1 MASVYPFPSSNL
13 SLTQVLTNYRNQNP
27 SLTFTSMNSL
37 RGQSYYDPD
46 GTPRTIPPVGTNFSL
61 SILLGKFSLEPTS
74 VTITVTSVGAPPPPP
89 AGRPPPTGYLFT
101 LIGGG
106 GGGGGNG
113 GDFNYI
119 GTGYSGGK
127 GAGGGGGGYTVTP
140 KIPYGNGTVYAQTAI
155 SVLPFGGTK
164 GGRGGFDGQFPRDGD
179 PGGPGGIA
187 ALLTNGQAYAA
198 EGGGQGSGGEK
209 GKSTGAAN
217 GNGGAGGNGINGSGQ
232 TGAVDGTALDGSGQ
246 STGAGGIGGKTTPDG
261 GGTVGNS
268 GQITVTFFFT

>member
-1 MASVYPFPSSNL
+1 MAVYPFPSINL
-13 SLTQVLTNYRNQNP
+13 SLAQVLTNYRVQNP
-27 SLTFTSMNSL
+27 SLTFTGMNSL
-37 RGQSYYDPD
+37 RGQTYYDPD
-46 GTPRTIPPVGTNFSL
+46 GTPRTIPALGTNFSL
-61 SILLGKFSLEPTS
+61 SILLGKFSLNPTS
-74 VTITVTSVGAPPPPP
+74 VTIVFTSASLPPVPT
-89 AGRPPPTGYLFT
+89 GRPPPVAFLFT

-127 GAGGGGGGYTVTP
+127 GAGGGGGGYTQTP
-140 KIPYGNGTVYAQTAI
+140 RIPYGNGSAYTGTI
-155 SVLPFGGTK
+155 NITLPSGGAR

-179 PGGPGGIA
+179 PGQPGTEAGLRAGDFNTYFA
-187 ALLTNGQAYAA
+187 AAGQA
-198 EGGGQGSGGEK
+198 GTGGEK

-217 GNGGAGGNGINGSGQ
+217 GTGGAGGFGDNGSGQ

-261 GGTVGNS
+261 GGTVGNP
-268 GQITVTFFFT
+268 GQISVTFFFT

>member
-1 MASVYPFPSSNL
+1 MAVYPFPSINL
-13 SLTQVLTNYRNQNP
+13 SLAQVLTNYRVQNP
-27 SLTFTSMNSL
+27 SSTFTGMNSL
-37 RGQSYYDPD
+37 RGQTYYDPD
-46 GTPRTIPPVGTNFSL
+46 GTSRTIPANGNFSL
-61 SILLGKFSLEPTS
+61 SILLGKFSLNPTP
-74 VTITVTSVGAPPPPP
+74 VTIVFTSASLPPVP

-140 KIPYGNGTVYAQTAI
+140 TISYGNGSPYTGTNNIA
-155 SVLPFGGTK
+155 LPSGGAR
-164 GGRGGFDGQFPRDGD
+164 GGRGGFDGEFPRDGD
-179 PGGPGGIA
+179 PGQPGSSA
-187 ALLTNGQAYAA
+187 SLVTNGQSYFAF
-198 EGGGQGSGGEK
+198 GGGQGSGGEK

-217 GNGGAGGNGINGSGQ
+217 GNGGAGGGGTSGFGQ

-261 GGTVGNS
+261 GGTVGYP
-268 GQITVTFFFT
+268 GQISVTFFFT

>member
-1 MASVYPFPSSNL
+1 MAVYPFPSANL
-13 SLTQVLTNYRNQNP
+13 YLSQVLTNYRTQNP
-27 SLTFTSMNSL
+27 LLTFTGMNSL
-37 RGQSYYDPD
+37 RGQTYYDSN
-46 GTPRTIPPVGTNFSL
+46 GTPHTIPANGNFSL
-61 SILLGKFSLEPTS
+61 SILFGKFSLDPTP
-74 VTITVTSVGAPPPPP
+74 VTTVFTSASLPPVP
-89 AGRPPPTGYLFT
+89 AGRPPPVSFLFT

-127 GAGGGGGGYTVTP
+127 GAGGGGGGYTQTP
-140 KIPYGNGTVYAQTAI
+140 RIPYGSAYTGTFDI
-155 SVLPFGGTK
+155 NFPSGGAK
-164 GGRGGFDGQFPRDGD
+164 GGRGGFDGQFPHDGD
-179 PGGPGGIA
+179 PGQPGTA
-187 ALLTNGQAYAA
+187 AGLTTGGFDVYLASPGQA
-198 EGGGQGSGGEK
+198 GTGGEK

-217 GNGGAGGNGINGSGQ
+217 GTGGAGGFGETNYGQ